1 MIYKQCRFRDAAL
14 VDNGDE
20 NWLGGIAVM
29 EDFDDA
35 DKWVGIYI
43 HLKRIEGQKIVE
55 KQEEEDGRP
64 SDQ

>member
-1 MIYKQCRFRDAAL
+1 MLYITEDQLKLISDAVKSL
-14 VDNGDE
+14 PVR
-20 NWLGGIAVM
+20 V

-43 HLKRIEGQKIVE
+43 HLKRIESQKIVE